1 MPVKILKTILLPVI
15 LCLSILHTGA
25 QGLQFKSEDSL
36 LTQRTSY
43 RVFNSRVPVFYGH
56 FYISFD
62 LSLWDNAN
70 LGYVFNLADKDV
82 SYSLSYLYTN
92 GAGSLNFNIDSKSNK
107 LTIPIPPA
115 MLQKNKWLKVK
126 IDKNPNQDHVPHPV
140 DSMVYRADS

>member
-1 MPVKILKTILLPVI
+1 MPVKVVRVI
-15 LCLSILHTGA
+15 LRLIILYLSVPNASA

-36 LTQRTSY
+36 LTLRTSY
-43 RVFNSRVPVFYGH
+43 RVFNSKVPVFYGH

-107 LTIPIPPA
+107 LSMPIPA
-115 MLQKNKWLKVK
+115 AVLQKNKWLKGK

>member
-1 MPVKILKTILLPVI
+1 MPVKVARTILLIV
-15 LCLSILHTGA
+15 LSFLILHAGA

-43 RVFNSRVPVFYGH
+43 RVFNGRVPVFYGD

-62 LSLWDNAN
+62 LSLWDNSN

-92 GAGSLNFNIDSKSNK
+92 GAGSLNFNIDCKSNK
-107 LTIPIPPA
+107 
-115 MLQKNKWLKVK
+115 
-126 IDKNPNQDHVPHPV
+126 
-140 DSMVYRADS
+140 